1 MATQAPEQESASSG
15 FTRMQ
20 DGKAEDWAIIGKEHQ
35 EHYKTSAP
43 QRILQHLRDL
53 GELTLGFSCD
63 QLQHSLMTA
72 TLARRAG
79 ASDEEVVAAL
89 CHDIGKTMSVPN
101 HGAIAAEILKP
112 YVNDDLY
119 HVIKYHQDFQG
130 AYYYNYMGRSTT
142 LREDHKDASWYPL
155 ACKLVDEWDAPAFD
169 PDFAVDSLESFEP
182 EIMRVFG
189 TPKMM

>member
-1 MATQAPEQESASSG
+1 MATQIESKS

-20 DGKAEDWAIIGKEHQ
+20 DGKPEHWAIIGKEHQ
-35 EHYKTSAP
+35 EHYKEDAP
-43 QRILQHLRDL
+43 KRILQHLRDL
-53 GELTLGFSCD
+53 GDLTLGFSCD

-79 ASDEEVVAAL
+79 ASDEEVVSAL
-89 CHDIGKTMSVPN
+89 CHDIGKTMSIPN

-112 YVNDDLY
+112 YVSDDLY

-130 AYYYNYMGRSTT
+130 AYYYNHMGRSTT
-142 LREDHKDASWYPL
+142 MRDDHKDKSWYEL

-169 PDFAVDSLESFEP
+169 PEFEVDSLESFEP
-182 EIMRVFG
+182 EIMRVFSQ
-189 TPKMM
+189 PKMM